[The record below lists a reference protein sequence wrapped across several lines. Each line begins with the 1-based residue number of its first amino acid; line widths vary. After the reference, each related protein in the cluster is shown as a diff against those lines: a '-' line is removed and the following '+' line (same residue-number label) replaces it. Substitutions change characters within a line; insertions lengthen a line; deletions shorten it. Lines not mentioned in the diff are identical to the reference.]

1 MIFFKRALCT
11 ISNRS
16 DRLQQKIIDLFINRI
31 KTVNHRQKKMFFYAP
46 NPLSRYRI
54 RTFSTKEPDTLAWI
68 DSMPRESIF
77 WDIGANIGIYSVY
90 AAKARKCKVLAFEPS
105 VFNLE
110 LLAKNI
116 YLNQMQEKVLIFPIA
131 LSDKSGFNLFRM
143 SNTVWGGALSTFGE
157 NYNQNG
163 NFFNSVFEYT
173 TPSMTMDSVVSLT
186 SVEKPNY
193 IKIDV
198 DGIEHLILAGARNVL
213 KTTQSVLI
221 EIDENF
227 TEQIQLCNQH
237 LRQAGL
243 VLEHKFSLGVGSN
256 QYNQLWVRR

>member
-1 MIFFKRALCT
+1 MIFFKRVLRT

-16 DRLQQKIIDLFINRI
+16 DRLQQKIIDLLINRI

-68 DSMPRESIF
+68 DSMPRESVF
-77 WDIGANIGIYSVY
+77 WDGANIGLYSVY

-110 LLAKNI
+110 FLAKNI
-116 YLNQMQEKVLIFPIA
+116 YLNQMQEKILIFPIA

-157 NYNQNG
+157 NYDQNG
-163 NFFNSVFEYT
+163 KFFNSVFEYT
-173 TPSMTMDSVVSLT
+173 TSSVTMDSVVPLM
-186 SVEKPNY
+186 SVTKPDY

-198 DGIEHLILAGARNVL
+198 DGIEHLILDGAKNIL
-213 KTTQSVLI
+213 KTSQSVLI

-227 TEQIQLCNQH
+227 TEQIQSCNQH
-237 LRQAGL
+237 LLQAGL

-256 QYNQLWVRR
+256 QYNQLWVRK